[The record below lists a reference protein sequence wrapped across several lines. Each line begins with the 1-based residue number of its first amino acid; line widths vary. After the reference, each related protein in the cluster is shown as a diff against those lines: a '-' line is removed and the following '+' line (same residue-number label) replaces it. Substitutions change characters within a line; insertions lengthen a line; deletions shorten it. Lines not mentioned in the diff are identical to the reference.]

1 MYQSL
6 TKTKPSLTG
15 TKFQSVTLSLTSLQ
29 DEATR
34 QGSAAAEYA
43 GLYTTDISVPGIS
56 VLSARLEGI
65 TAFSYFTLCFFFLS
79 CKTRDPLLPHYSV
92 DVLTNRHRIFR
103 AADNS
108 ACVSTSSV
116 HRPTVPS
123 STFNLHGFI

>member
-43 GLYTTDISVPGIS
+43 GLYTTY
-56 VLSARLEGI
+56 RLI
-65 TAFSYFTLCFFFLS
+65 V
-79 CKTRDPLLPHYSV
+79 K
-92 DVLTNRHRIFR
+92 IQ
-103 AADNS
+103 
-108 ACVSTSSV
+108 
-116 HRPTVPS
+116 
-123 STFNLHGFI
+123 